1 MRHPGHHFICHGAV
15 VRAVA
20 STAGRQA
27 QIIPGLECCRERP
40 QSKKPNKKDGK
51 PALHPSLMLHDERIT
66 PVDRQPRCVLRYH
79 RFIAVSSTL
88 PEEFPVSQEN
98 ASSSSTELSAQ
109 AACTRRPLRIALFG
123 FGTVGSS
130 VARILVESKT
140 EGVELTHIYNRNVAR
155 KRVDW
160 TAPNVVWSEDA
171 DAVLASDVDVIV
183 ELAGGLDPAG
193 EWVRRAL
200 EAGKSVVTANKK
212 LIAYHGVELERLAA
226 AKGGHLKYGAAVA
239 GGIPVIP
246 GIEQGLAGDRIESM
260 EGILNGTCNF
270 ILSKMEAGAEYATVL
285 ATAQA
290 KGYAEADPT
299 EDVGGFDARAKLA
312 ILMRLA
318 LRVVVDPEEIVPQ
331 PITAVT
337 AVDFSYARD
346 LGCTIRQVARAE
358 ESGGNVAA
366 TVGPMLVD
374 KKSPLAWSRGTE
386 NMVILTGHYG
396 GDVVFSGH
404 GAGGHPTAVA
414 VVSDLLALAHGSRR
428 VAVPSTP
435 ACIGAEFEVP
445 HYIRFLVNDR
455 PGIVAEITGALAR
468 ERINIRAIVQK
479 PGYPAHALPFVVTVE
494 PCKSSAL
501 KRALAS
507 ISRMDCLLEEPLDL
521 QMLE

>member
-1 MRHPGHHFICHGAV
+1 M
-15 VRAVA
+15 
-20 STAGRQA
+20 
-27 QIIPGLECCRERP
+27 
-40 QSKKPNKKDGK
+40 
-51 PALHPSLMLHDERIT
+51 
-66 PVDRQPRCVLRYH
+66 
-79 RFIAVSSTL
+79 
-88 PEEFPVSQEN
+88 PVSEVN
-98 ASSSSTELSAQ
+98 LSASPQ
-109 AACTRRPLRIALFG
+109 QLPVPPAQKSRKKRPLRIALFG

-130 VARILVESKT
+130 VARILVESKPQGL
-140 EGVELTHIYNRNVAR
+140 ELVSIFNRGVER

-160 TAPNVVWSEDA
+160 VPSSVNWSEDA
-171 DAVLASDVDVIV
+171 DAVLASDVDAVV
-183 ELAGGLDPAG
+183 ELVGGLEPAG
-193 EWVRRAL
+193 NWVRTAL
-200 EAGKSVVTANKK
+200 KAGKCVVTANKK
-212 LIAYHGVELERLAA
+212 LIAFQGVELERLAA
-226 AKGGHLKYGAAVA
+226 ANSGHLKYGAAVA

-246 GIEQGLAGDRIESM
+246 GLEQGLAGDRIERI

-270 ILSKMEAGAEYATVL
+270 ILSKMEEGAEYATVL

-318 LRVVVDPEEIVPQ
+318 LRVEVDPEEIVPR
-331 PITAVT
+331 PITEVS

-358 ESGGNVAA
+358 QDHGSVAA

-374 KKSPLAWSRGTE
+374 LHSPMAWSRGTE
-386 NMVILTGHYG
+386 NMVILSGHYG

-428 VAVPSTP
+428 VEVPSAP
-435 ACIGAEFEVP
+435 ASVSAEFEVP
-445 HYIRFLVNDR
+445 HYIRFLVVDR
-455 PGIVAEITGALAR
+455 PGIVAAITAALAN
-468 ERINIRAIVQK
+468 EHINIRAIVQK
-479 PGYPAHALPFVVTVE
+479 TGYPQHALPFVVTVE

-501 KRALAS
+501 QRALAS
-507 ISRMDCLLEEPLDL
+507 IRTMDCLLIEPLDL

>member
-1 MRHPGHHFICHGAV
+1 VGEGKI
-15 VRAVA
+15 
-20 STAGRQA
+20 SAGLIELA
-27 QIIPGLECCRERP
+27 AEAALE
-40 QSKKPNKKDGK
+40 QG
-51 PALHPSLMLHDERIT
+51 
-66 PVDRQPRCVLRYH
+66 
-79 RFIAVSSTL
+79 
-88 PEEFPVSQEN
+88 
-98 ASSSSTELSAQ
+98 
-109 AACTRRPLRIALFG
+109 TRRPLRVAIFG

-130 VARILVESKT
+130 AARILVEQKP
-140 EGVELTHIYNRNVAR
+140 EGLALTHIFNRGIER

-160 TAPNVVWSEDA
+160 VPSSVVWSEDA
-171 DAVLASDVDVIV
+171 DAVLTADVDVVV
-183 ELAGGLDPAG
+183 ELAGGLEPAG
-193 EWVRRAL
+193 YWVRRAL

-212 LIAYHGVELERLAA
+212 LIAFHGVELERLAA

-246 GIEQGLAGDRIESM
+246 GLEQGLAGDCIERI

-270 ILSKMEAGAEYATVL
+270 ILSKMEDGAEYADVL
-285 ATAQA
+285 KEAQA

-318 LRVVVDPEEIVPQ
+318 LRLEVAPEEIVPR
-331 PITAVT
+331 PITTIT

-346 LGCTIRQVARAE
+346 LGCTIRQIARADRA
-358 ESGGNVAA
+358 GGQVAA

-374 KKSPLAWSRGTE
+374 QRSPLAWSRGTE
-386 NMVILTGHYG
+386 NMVIATGHYG

-404 GAGGHPTAVA
+404 GAGGQPTAVA

-428 VAVPSTP
+428 VEVPSEP
-435 ACIGAEFEVP
+435 AAVSGEFEVP
-445 HYIRFLVNDR
+445 HYIRFLVKDR

-468 ERINIRAIVQK
+468 EHINIRAIVQK
-479 PGYPAHALPFVVTVE
+479 PGYPADALPFVVTVE

-501 KRALAS
+501 QRALAAM
-507 ISRMDCLLEEPLDL
+507 RAMDCLLVEPLDL

>member
-1 MRHPGHHFICHGAV
+1 M
-15 VRAVA
+15 
-20 STAGRQA
+20 
-27 QIIPGLECCRERP
+27 
-40 QSKKPNKKDGK
+40 
-51 PALHPSLMLHDERIT
+51 
-66 PVDRQPRCVLRYH
+66 
-79 RFIAVSSTL
+79 
-88 PEEFPVSQEN
+88 PEENTSLSPPGSSVPEPRVS
-98 ASSSSTELSAQ
+98 A
-109 AACTRRPLRIALFG
+109 LRIALFG

-130 VARILVESKT
+130 VARILAESKP
-140 EGVELTHIYNRNVAR
+140 EGLALTHIFNRNVAR

-160 TAPNVVWSEDA
+160 TGADVVWSEDA
-171 DAVLASDVDVIV
+171 DAVLASDVDVVV

-193 EWVRRAL
+193 NWVRRAL
-200 EAGKSVVTANKK
+200 DAGKSVVTANKK

-246 GIEQGLAGDRIESM
+246 GLEQGLAGDRIERM

-270 ILSKMEAGAEYATVL
+270 ILSQMEAGAEYSTVL

-290 KGYAEADPT
+290 RGYAEADPT

-346 LGCTIRQVARAE
+346 LSCTIRQVARAE
-358 ESGGNVAA
+358 EREGRVAA

-374 KKSPLAWSRGTE
+374 RNSPLAWSRGTE
-386 NMVILTGHYG
+386 NMVILTGRYG

-428 VAVPSTP
+428 VEIPSVP
-435 ACIGAEFEVP
+435 ARIGAEFEVP
-445 HYIRFLVNDR
+445 HYIRFTVVDR
-455 PGIVAEITGALAR
+455 PGIVAEITGALAK

-479 PGYPAHALPFVVTVE
+479 AGYPAHALPFVVTVE

-501 KRALAS
+501 TRALAV
-507 ISRMDCLLEEPLDL
+507 IGEMDCLLEKPLDL